1 MPFRIGKCITE
12 VSLLLALGTLSW
24 QAGQIEEFD
33 LELPGHA
40 NVDARDWEGLKRDT
54 WYFLGYQWVT
64 IGVLYMAPESVSSWT
79 DEQKEGYDLSY
90 WWDNVTHPE
99 IDSDKFYLNYV
110 LHPYWGAAYYV
121 RAQERG
127 YGPRESFWYSAML
140 STIYEFGAEALFEE
154 PSIQDLIVTPVG
166 GALLGGYFMKLR
178 RNIRDRE
185 DERGYRTTGD
195 KWVWVLTDP
204 LGSLN
209 RQVDRLFGR
218 NTQAEIRPYRYVAR
232 IDPALPNRTAGGDDV
247 VYGLEFRLRW

>member
-12 VSLLLALGTLSW
+12 VSLLLALGTLSC

-218 NTQAEIRPYRYVAR
+218 NTRGDIRPSRYVPR
-232 IDPALPNRTAGGDDV
+232 IDPVWPNRTAGGDDG
-247 VYGLEFRLRW
+247 VYVLDSRLRW